1 MNYTADI
8 AVLGGGA
15 SGLIAA
21 ITAKR
26 LNPSLSV
33 YLVEALD
40 RVGKKLITTGNGRC
54 NITNLDLD
62 LSRFHGEDVSFCKYA
77 LERFGYEEIKDFFYL
92 RG

>member
-40 RVGKKLITTGNGRC
+40 RVGKKLKIT
-54 NITNLDLD
+54 
-62 LSRFHGEDVSFCKYA
+62 
-77 LERFGYEEIKDFFYL
+77 
-92 RG
+92 